1 MKTVYSVLQFRKSLL
16 KDEVFNIG
24 IAFGF
29 VHEKGNK
36 VLFKCTDYMR
46 LKDIYSGLN
55 EQMLATYMNSI
66 QKRIAE
72 SEFHLHEDAPLD
84 KNFKLYLRKNILLE
98 DSTAL
103 QFTTPK
109 IITNIEDDNVITEKY
124 SKELLSFYN

>member
-1 MKTVYSVLQFRKSLL
+1 MNTVYSILQFRRSLL

-29 VHEKGNK
+29 IQEKGNK
-36 VLFKCTDYMR
+36 VLFRCSDYKK
-46 LKDIYSGLN
+46 LKNIYSGLN
-55 EQMLATYMNSI
+55 EQMLATYINSI
-66 QKRIAE
+66 QKRIQE
-72 SEFHLHEDAPLD
+72 SEFLLHQDTPLD
-84 KNFKLYLRKNILLE
+84 MNFRLYLRKHVLLE

-109 IITNIEDDNVITEKY
+109 IITNIEDDGIITEKY

>member
-1 MKTVYSVLQFRKSLL
+1 MRTVYSILQFRKSLL

-29 VHEKGNK
+29 VHEEGNK
-36 VLFKCTDYMR
+36 VLFKSTNYMR

-55 EQMLATYMNSI
+55 GQMLATYMNSI
-66 QKRIAE
+66 QKRIVE
-72 SEFHLHEDAPLD
+72 SEFHLHENAPLD

-109 IITNIEDDNVITEKY
+109 IITNIEDDNMITEKY
-124 SKELLSFYN
+124 SKELLSFNN

>member
-1 MKTVYSVLQFRKSLL
+1 MKTVYSILQFRKSLL

-24 IAFGF
+24 ISFGF